1 MTVNMMK
8 VLALCLQD
16 VSHLKQKCLLDFT
29 GLNLNLFWTFYSKLR
44 KL

>member
-1 MTVNMMK
+1 MTLNTMR
-8 VLALCLQD
+8 VLALYLQD

-29 GLNLNLFWTFYSKLR
+29 GLNLNLFWTFYNKLR